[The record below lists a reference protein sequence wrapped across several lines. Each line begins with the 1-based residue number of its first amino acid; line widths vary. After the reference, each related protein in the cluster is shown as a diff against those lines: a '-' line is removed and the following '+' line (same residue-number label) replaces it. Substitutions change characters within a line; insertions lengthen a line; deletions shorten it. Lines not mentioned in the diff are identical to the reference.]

1 MEEEKQ
7 LTFNI
12 VVPLYKKLDIVDKF
26 SIKRLF
32 DVIDTK
38 YDVYFIFDTNYKYFN
53 ELELWLSDEL
63 NLILNKDYYIN
74 EIEGNWFES
83 KQTYSNSLKYL

>member
-1 MEEEKQ
+1 MEEEQQK

-12 VVPLYKKLDIVDKF
+12 VVPLYKKPDIVDKF

-38 YDVYFIFDTNYKYFN
+38 YDVYFIFDTNYKYF
-53 ELELWLSDEL
+53 DERYTKRGKML
-63 NLILNKDYYIN
+63 VL
-74 EIEGNWFES
+74 
-83 KQTYSNSLKYL
+83 TYS